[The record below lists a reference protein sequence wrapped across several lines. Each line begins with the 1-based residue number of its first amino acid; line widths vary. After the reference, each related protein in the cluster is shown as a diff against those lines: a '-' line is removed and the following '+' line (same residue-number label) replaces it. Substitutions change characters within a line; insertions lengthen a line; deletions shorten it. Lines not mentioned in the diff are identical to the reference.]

1 MVCCALPSPL
11 HAPRRP
17 LTFPL
22 EAGQLVDTL
31 TLQVPPPSHSGE
43 RGKDGTSNIRR
54 VPNRGYSQVEANHGH
69 PDYTCIYRVM
79 VHGQVQEEVQEEVHE
94 EVHEVVQEEVVRG
107 EEVQGEEV

>member
-1 MVCCALPSPL
+1 MSCPQA
-11 HAPRRP
+11 P

-22 EAGQLVDTL
+22 EASQLVDTL

-43 RGKDGTSNIRR
+43 RGKDGKSNIRR
-54 VPNRGYSQVEANHGH
+54 VPNRGYTQVEANHGH

-94 EVHEVVQEEVVRG
+94 EVQE
-107 EEVQGEEV
+107 